1 MLDRTLAPRLQEID
15 EISFLTPQLF
25 DISEHTKLYFM
36 KEVQNETA
44 RLDLHFD
51 AGNMHGKEGVASLVN
66 GLLLSGTNKLSSTEI
81 HGKIDSLGGF
91 YESGIVNE
99 GSVISIYCL
108 RENLMAILDIVHD
121 AMNNVA
127 FLTKEMEELI
137 SDRKQKLQVSL
148 EKVGVLAQRA
158 FQQRMFSGTS
168 YGRIVQLHTYDQIE
182 RSELIRFHQDHYLA
196 GLTRV
201 VVVGNINQDDIDR
214 IIDITGKWAT
224 NSTPTFHSSFQNIRG
239 AVYEVKDGA
248 LQTAIRVGRTL
259 FNKKHADMHDF
270 LVLNTI
276 LGDYF
281 GSRLMSNIREDKG
294 YTYGIG
300 SGVAEMNESGYF
312 YIVTEVGK
320 DVRDAALSEIRMEL
334 ERLREELI
342 PIDELNLVKKY
353 MVGQLLKSADGP
365 YAAMDLY
372 LGVEPMGLSFDYY
385 NEHIAAIKKAT
396 PERLRDLA
404 RTYLRWED
412 MTVVSAG

>member
-1 MLDRTLAPRLQEID
+1 
-15 EISFLTPQLF
+15 
-25 DISEHTKLYFM
+25 
-36 KEVQNETA
+36 
-44 RLDLHFD
+44 
-51 AGNMHGKEGVASLVN
+51 
-66 GLLLSGTNKLSSTEI
+66 
-81 HGKIDSLGGF
+81 
-91 YESGIVNE
+91 
-99 GSVISIYCL
+99 
-108 RENLMAILDIVHD
+108 MAILDIVHD

>member
-1 MLDRTLAPRLQEID
+1 MLDRTLAPGLKEMD
-15 EISFLTPQLF
+15 EISFLTPQQF
-25 DISEHTKLYFM
+25 DISEHSKLYFI

-51 AGNMHGKEGVASLVN
+51 AGNMHGNEGIASLVN
-66 GLLLSGTNKLSSTEI
+66 GLLLSGTDKWSSTEI
-81 HGKIDSLGGF
+81 HSKIDSLGGF

-127 FLTKEMEELI
+127 FLPKEIDELI
-137 SDRKQKLQVSL
+137 SDRKQKLQVSF

-168 YGRIVQLHTYDQIE
+168 YGRIVQLHTFDQIE
-182 RSELIRFHQDHYLA
+182 RGELVRFHQDHYLA

-201 VVVGNINQDDIDR
+201 VVVGNIHQDDIDR

-224 NSTPTFHSSFQNIRG
+224 NSTPTFHSSFQNLRG
-239 AVYEVKDGA
+239 AVYEVKEGA

-320 DVRDAALSEIRMEL
+320 EVRDAAMSEIRKEL
-334 ERLREELI
+334 ERLQEELI
-342 PIDELNLVKKY
+342 PLEELNLVKKY

-385 NEHIAAIKKAT
+385 NEHITAIKKVT

>member
-1 MLDRTLAPRLQEID
+1 MLDRTRVPRLKEID
-15 EISFLTPQLF
+15 EISFLTPNIF

-36 KEVQNETA
+36 REVQNETA

-51 AGNMHGKEGVASLVN
+51 AGTMHGKEGIASLVN
-66 GLLLSGTNKLSSTEI
+66 GLLLSGTKQLSSTQI
-81 HGKIDSLGGF
+81 HSKIDSLGGF

-108 RENLMAILDIVHD
+108 RENLMAILDIVQD
-121 AMNNVA
+121 ALYNVA
-127 FLTKEMEELI
+127 FLPNEIEEQI

-168 YGRIVQLHTYDQIE
+168 YGRVVQLHTYDQIE

-201 VVVGNINQDDIDR
+201 VVVGNIHQDDIDR
-214 IIDITGKWAT
+214 IIDITGKWAI
-224 NSTPTFHSSFQNIRG
+224 NSTPTYQSSFQNLRG
-239 AVYEVKDGA
+239 AIYEVKEGA

-259 FNKKHADMHDF
+259 FNKKHPDMHDF
-270 LVLNTI
+270 LVLNTV

-294 YTYGIG
+294 FTYGIG
-300 SGVAEMNESGYF
+300 SGIAEMNESGYF

-320 DVRDAALSEIRMEL
+320 EVRDAAMTEIRKEL
-334 ERLREELI
+334 ERLQEELI
-342 PIDELNLVKKY
+342 PLEELNLVKKY

-372 LGVEPMGLSFDYY
+372 LGVEPFGLSFEYY
-385 NEHIAAIKKAT
+385 NDHISAIQKVT
-396 PERLRDLA
+396 PERLQELA
-404 RTYLRWED
+404 QTYLNWED